1 MTRRRIIPCLDI
13 LEGRVVKGVRFGGLR
28 DAGDPVEQAARYEA
42 EGADEICVLDISATD
57 QARAHALEVVERL
70 RPVLSIPLTV
80 GGGVRSLA
88 DATRLLRSGADKV
101 AVNSAA
107 LAEPSLV
114 SAIADALGM
123 QCCVVAIDAAR
134 RETGWQ
140 ALVRG
145 GRVATGVDAVAWAN
159 EAARRGAGE
168 ILLTSWDRDGTGGGY
183 DLALINE
190 VASSVAVPVI
200 ASGGAASPLVM
211 AEAAR
216 AGADALLAASIFHDR
231 QWSISRVKHELCNL
245 GVPVRTAACR
255 IAECMEIQ

>member
-1 MTRRRIIPCLDI
+1 MTRRRIIPCLDV

-80 GGGVRSLA
+80 GGGVRTLA

-107 LAEPSLV
+107 LADPTLV
-114 SAIADALGM
+114 GAIAEALGA

-134 RETGWQ
+134 CETGWQ

-145 GRVATGVDAVAWAN
+145 GRTATGIDAVEWAK

-183 DLALINE
+183 DLALIE
-190 VASSVAVPVI
+190 SVASSVTVPVV
-200 ASGGAASPLVM
+200 ASGGASSPLDM

-231 QWSISRVKHELCNL
+231 QWSISRVKDELRNFGVQVRAVAF
-245 GVPVRTAACR
+245 GVPETT
-255 IAECMEIQ
+255 EIP